1 MLLWRRRHRIA
12 FKFPFYPFRI
22 AKRYVSPFE
31 HPNPQRPMK
40 LLHISLLA
48 GAAFLA
54 TVPAMAQDSYGGSA
68 TFNETRL
75 ANQEEALRALNGR
88 LEQIEFGIR
97 RLEQSLQ
104 RVQSDNDA
112 RLTKLEAGMAAA
124 APPVVQPI
132 PQAPAAQAAPAQT
145 PAPLAADTAGTLGA
159 LKMQNGKITGGVN
172 KPQSPP
178 LPATPPDYGLTPQEQ
193 YERAFNFLRQANY
206 PEAEQAFKA
215 FIDKNPDEK
224 LIDNAKYWYGETL
237 YVRGRFDESAVAFA
251 DSYQQ
256 NPKGAKAPDSLLKLG
271 MSLAALNK
279 TADAC
284 VTLNE
289 LRNKYPNAVPT
300 VKSRAEDERARL
312 KCPAK

>member
-1 MLLWRRRHRIA
+1 M
-12 FKFPFYPFRI
+12 
-22 AKRYVSPFE
+22 SPFLNKK
-31 HPNPQRPMK
+31 PRRLMK

-54 TVPAMAQDSYGGSA
+54 VAPAFAQDSYGSPA

-75 ANQEEALRALNGR
+75 ANQEESMRALNGR
-88 LEQIEFGIR
+88 LEQLEFAIR

-104 RVQSDNDA
+104 RTQNDNDA
-112 RLTKLEAGMAAA
+112 RLSKLESSVS

-132 PQAPAAQAAPAQT
+132 PQTPPPPPATQAAPPAPAQT
-145 PAPLAADTAGTLGA
+145 PADMAGTLGA

-172 KPQSPP
+172 KPHSPP
-178 LPATPPDYGLTPQEQ
+178 LPQTPPDYGLTAQEQ

-206 PEAEQAFKA
+206 PEAEQAFKS

-224 LIDNAKYWYGETL
+224 LVDNAKYWYGETL

-251 DSYQQ
+251 DAYQQ
-256 NPKGAKAPDSLLKLG
+256 NPKGSKAPDSLLKLG

-284 VTLNE
+284 VTLSE
-289 LRNKYPNAVPT
+289 LKNKYPNAVPT
-300 VKSRAEDERARL
+300 VKSRAEDERSRL
-312 KCPAK
+312 KCPK